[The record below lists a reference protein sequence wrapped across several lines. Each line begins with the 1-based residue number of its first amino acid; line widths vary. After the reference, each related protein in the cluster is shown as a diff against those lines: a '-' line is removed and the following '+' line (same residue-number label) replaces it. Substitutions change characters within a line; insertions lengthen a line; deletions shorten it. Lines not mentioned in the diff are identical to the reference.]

1 MRKKLNVFVAGQ
13 KNMVWK
19 WVKGQKNM
27 LVRPLTV
34 EGFIWKNSREG
45 QMKKTK
51 MLLPVGGRS
60 TDNGEQNIVK
70 NERNRNSM
78 NQIFS

>member
-1 MRKKLNVFVAGQ
+1 
-13 KNMVWK
+13 
-19 WVKGQKNM
+19 
-27 LVRPLTV
+27 
-34 EGFIWKNSREG
+34 
-45 QMKKTK
+45 MKKTK

-70 NERNRNSM
+70 NERNRNSA